1 MCHGLVDS
9 IQVGNDGA
17 DFLFGK
23 DSGNAFIFLRAE
35 RGKGGFVERNLEDVA
50 VEKEDC
56 TERLVLGGFGGF
68 SFNDKMCDE
77 LVDFA
82 DGHLAGV
89 DGDLTAVKAGVVIAD
104 VFANPVQVGLFG
116 TGRILFQTKLVA
128 VEVEEFF

>member
-1 MCHGLVDS
+1 
-9 IQVGNDGA
+9 
-17 DFLFGK
+17 
-23 DSGNAFIFLRAE
+23 
-35 RGKGGFVERNLEDVA
+35 
-50 VEKEDC
+50 
-56 TERLVLGGFGGF
+56 
-68 SFNDKMCDE
+68 MCDE